1 MNKIILKFRNNNN
14 SSYIDD
20 TEIDADVI
28 PRIGEYMSEI
38 QHGQKCY
45 IVDRVEYLYSDDS
58 VIKPIV
64 YLTELKDDS
73 HDHCMNI
80 PFSQFSHIKF
90 AHRFIP
96 EWSDIH
102 VGSHFHVYSQCG
114 DEIEKQT
121 EKYIR
126 GYTLEKNI
134 KGIFENADNLSDAAK
149 KIITYLMSLKSLED
163 LYTDAQERKLY
174 VYSSWNK

>member
-20 TEIDADVI
+20 TEIESDVI
-28 PRIGEYMSEI
+28 PRIGEQLHFDNRNYKVE
-38 QHGQKCY
+38 
-45 IVDRVEYLYSDDS
+45 DVEYLCSMTS
-58 VIKPIV
+58 ALKPIV
-64 YLTELKDDS
+64 YLTELKDGS

-96 EWSDIH
+96 GSDIH
-102 VGSHFHVYSQCG
+102 VGSHTHG

>member
-73 HDHCMNI
+73 HDHCMSTF
-80 PFSQFSHIKF
+80 PKF

-134 KGIFENADNLSDAAK
+134 KGIVENADGLSDVAE
-149 KIITYLMSLKSLED
+149 KIITYLTNLKSLED
-163 LYTDAQERKLY
+163 LYTDAQEKKLY
-174 VYSSWNK
+174 VYSWNK

>member
-96 EWSDIH
+96 GSDIH
-102 VGSHFHVYSQCG
+102 VGSHTHG

-126 GYTLEKNI
+126 GYTLEKKI
-134 KGIFENADNLSDAAK
+134 KKIVENADDLSDAAE
-149 KIITYLMSLKSLED
+149 KIITYLTNLKSLED
-163 LYTDAQERKLY
+163 LYTDAQEKKLY
-174 VYSSWNK
+174 VYSWNK